1 MDMEYSAEMIQVLA
15 PYLIPLAIALVV
27 VSLLIGINRRVRGR
41 IIARRPQHRR
51 EVNLVANIVQ
61 WTLLVIILMT
71 LLEALNVPLGNVWT
85 AISTVIALV
94 AIGFFAVWSLLS
106 HMTAAVVLFFQRP
119 FREGEYLQFADENY
133 FGRVVKTGLFYT
145 IVEDTDGGRSQIP
158 NNLLFQKRF
167 RVSAKAPAPKEY

>member
-1 MDMEYSAEMIQVLA
+1 MDYSADMIRDLA
-15 PYLIPLAIALVV
+15 PYIIPLAVALVV
-27 VSLLIGINRRVRGR
+27 VTLVIGVNRRVRGR

-51 EVNLVANIVQ
+51 EVTLVANIIQ

-71 LLEALNVPLGNVWT
+71 MLEALNVPLGNVWT

-106 HMTAAVVLFFQRP
+106 HMTASVVLFFQRP
-119 FREGEYLQFADENY
+119 FRVGEFIQFADEDY
-133 FGRVVKTGLFYT
+133 CGRVVKTGLFYT
-145 IVEDTDGGRSQIP
+145 LVEDTDGGRSQIP

-167 RVSAKAPAPKEY
+167 RVSTEPPAAKES